1 LFNRSEQSPLTQ
13 ISAPS
18 AEKYK
23 VHGSAAPLRLGY
35 MPLTDAAP
43 LLVAAQQGLFIR
55 HGVEVVL
62 SPLTA
67 WAAIRDRVAYGSL
80 DGGQMLLPMPIATTL
95 GLGGVQEDFSV
106 VATLNRNGNTIVL
119 SEALFADILAADPA
133 GAVPRPMAASA
144 LAAGLARRRG
154 RSGRAPVFAV
164 VFGFSSHNY
173 LLREWLASG
182 GIVPERDVKL
192 VVLPPPLVAGQLA
205 EGKIDG
211 FCAGEPWGSRAV
223 DLQAGRIVLTS
234 ADIRRNHP
242 EKVLAF
248 PTRVV
253 AADPDRIVAVIAA
266 LMEAGRWLDA
276 PENRAEAVALLCA
289 EALVDIPP
297 EMVAR
302 MLAGRLVMAPDEAA
316 VPVDPLRFFAN
327 DATFPEAADG
337 RWWLAQMRRWQHVPP
352 QTNDAVIE
360 RIWRTD
366 LWRRAASS

>member
-1 LFNRSEQSPLTQ
+1 MTQ
-13 ISAPS
+13 IATLNPDSRPVR
-18 AEKYK
+18 ETD
-23 VHGSAAPLRLGY
+23 APLRLGY

-43 LLVAAQQGLFIR
+43 LLVAAQKGFFSR

-62 SPLTA
+62 APLTA
-67 WAAIRDRVAYGSL
+67 WAAIRDRVAYGTL

-119 SEALFADILAADPA
+119 GEALFGDILAADPA
-133 GAVPRPMAASA
+133 GAVLRPMPASA
-144 LAAGLARRRG
+144 LAAGLARRRANG
-154 RSGRAPVFAV
+154 GGVPVFAV
-164 VFGFSSHNY
+164 VFAFSSHNY
-173 LLREWLASG
+173 LLRAWLASG
-182 GIVPERDVKL
+182 GIVPERDVQL

-234 ADIRRNHP
+234 ADIRRDHP

-253 AADPDRIVAVIAA
+253 ARDPDRIVAVIAA
-266 LMEAGRWLDA
+266 LMEAGRWLEV

-289 EALVDIPP
+289 DALFEMPA
-297 EMVAR
+297 EMVQR

-316 VPVDPLRFFAN
+316 VPVEPLRFYAD
-327 DATFPEAADG
+327 DATFPDAADG
-337 RWWLAQMRRWQHVPP
+337 IWWLEQMRRWDHVPP
-352 QTNDAVIE
+352 GTDDAVIGQ
-360 RIWRTD
+360 IWRTD
-366 LWRRAASS
+366 LWRRAAERS